1 MKTQRPLEKLFFPLM
16 LKNTLASLTVQSSLL
31 NKKKLTPAAFAAL
44 PLPVPERNPLLFL
57 ENYSGCRKL
66 ELSAL
71 TWKTQGLLKP
81 VQLRPNQY

>member
-1 MKTQRPLEKLFFPLM
+1 MKTQGPLEKLFFPFM
-16 LKNTLASLTVQSSLL
+16 SKNTLASLTVQSSLL

-71 TWKTQGLLKP
+71 TWQTQGLLKP
-81 VQLRPNQY
+81 VQLHPNQY